1 MEHVQL
7 QIDFGNDS
15 AGVPVVSPED
25 LHPGIPQGAREAMA
39 AAYNTAGVRPG
50 DALHGDDAD
59 QRRRDDVNDAKFALA
74 AIRKKRYWR

>member
-7 QIDFGNDS
+7 QIDFSNGS
-15 AGVPVVSPED
+15 ADVVSAED